1 MSILHTAK
9 WCQDR
14 QKYSTHAGHDHSKN
28 ISSLKELRNN
38 VGKSWIV
45 CLLRSKYAKQLNYS
59 KFNAGYH
66 VSIYLQED
74 LKRD

>member
-14 QKYSTHAGHDHSKN
+14 QEYSTHAGHDHSNN

-38 VGKSWIV
+38 VGKITSHLHIMASWLFLSFILFLPQILTTKS
-45 CLLRSKYAKQLNYS
+45 LLLPFAS
-59 KFNAGYH
+59 
-66 VSIYLQED
+66 
-74 LKRD
+74 

>member
-38 VGKSWIV
+38 VGKS
-45 CLLRSKYAKQLNYS
+45 
-59 KFNAGYH
+59 
-66 VSIYLQED
+66 
-74 LKRD
+74 

>member
-14 QKYSTHAGHDHSKN
+14 QEYSTHAGHDHSKN

-38 VGKSWIV
+38 VGKTTFHLHIMAV
-45 CLLRSKYAKQLNYS
+45 L
-59 KFNAGYH
+59 KFYTFLTSNFPDFFLY
-66 VSIYLQED
+66 VSTIGD
-74 LKRD
+74 